1 MHIEIE
7 EAAIF
12 LSGKFENVTHLQR
25 LAEGCWAQA
34 FSFKCEKGELV
45 LRLSAHPQDFLKD
58 KFAFEKFNRTA
69 IPIARILETGP
80 FNKNFHYCLS
90 IFCAGLTA
98 DKMLANAIHE
108 TALTIV
114 PSILQPLYHI
124 HQLDTSQF
132 NGWGLTDGNGNGG
145 WPSWP
150 DYLSSLSN
158 QKYRA
163 SWQELGRTSWLD
175 SVLFDRLH

>member
-25 LAEGCWAQA
+25 LAEGWWAQA
-34 FSFKCEKGELV
+34 FSFNCEKGEFV

-80 FNKNFHYCLS
+80 CYHNHYTLFHL
-90 IFCAGLTA
+90 
-98 DKMLANAIHE
+98 
-108 TALTIV
+108 
-114 PSILQPLYHI
+114 HI
-124 HQLDTSQF
+124 HTA
-132 NGWGLTDGNGNGG
+132 
-145 WPSWP
+145 
-150 DYLSSLSN
+150 
-158 QKYRA
+158 R
-163 SWQELGRTSWLD
+163 QEEKEYHHIARWAEKNLI
-175 SVLFDRLH
+175 